1 MEVSSRQLPRHIAI
15 IMDGNGRWAQLSR
28 KPRVWGHR
36 TGAKTVR
43 TITEECVRL
52 GISQLTLYAFSHEN
66 WQRPEQEVKYLM
78 TLLGRFLVQERKL
91 IMKNNIRFR
100 TIGQIERLPSSVRKE
115 LKITTELSANNTGM
129 ILCLALSY
137 GGRMEIVDAMKS
149 ITKKIV
155 AGEISIDDI
164 DENLCSQHM
173 YQPEMPELDLLIRT
187 GGEMRLSNF
196 LLWQASYSELWITP
210 VLWPDFNVDTLHQA
224 IQEFSRRERRFGKVP
239 SRISHPKNLS
249 VKEEVFV

>member
-15 IMDGNGRWAQLSR
+15 IMDGNGRWAQLLGR
-28 KPRVWGHR
+28 PRVWGHR
-36 TGAKTVR
+36 AGAKTVR
-43 TITEECVRL
+43 IITEECVQL

-66 WQRPEQEVKYLM
+66 WQRPKQEIKYLM

-100 TIGQIERLPSSVRKE
+100 TIGQTERLPASVRKE
-115 LKITTELSANNTGM
+115 LNLTKELSANNTGM

-137 GGRMEIVDAMKS
+137 GGRMEIVDAIKS
-149 ITKKIV
+149 ITRKVV
-155 AGEISIDDI
+155 AGKISIGDI
-164 DENLCSQHM
+164 DENLCGQHM

-196 LLWQASYSELWITP
+196 LLWQASYSELWITS
-210 VLWPDFNVDTLHQA
+210 VLWPDFNTETLHQA
-224 IQEFSRRERRFGKVP
+224 IQEFSTRERRFGKVP
-239 SRISHPKNLS
+239 SKILRPKHL
-249 VKEEVFV
+249 EVLA